1 MNYLL
6 ATNSRSSNKLQQNG
20 DTTSNIKES
29 DYVFPIERALMQPTI
44 PSNFPAK
51 EASLLQMFNA
61 ELFTTEYLIEYL
73 FKMYEQ
79 PGVHEYLVS
88 KLYSVLH
95 SDLDFYITFI
105 V

>member
-6 ATNSRSSNKLQQNG
+6 SSNSRSSSKLTQNG
-20 DTTSNIKES
+20 NASSDLKES
-29 DYVFPIERALMQPTI
+29 DYVFPIERALTQPPI
-44 PSNFPAK
+44 PPNFPAK

-88 KLYSVLH
+88 KLYGVLH
-95 SDLDFYITFI
+95 SDIDFYITFI

>member
-1 MNYLL
+1 
-6 ATNSRSSNKLQQNG
+6 
-20 DTTSNIKES
+20 
-29 DYVFPIERALMQPTI
+29 
-44 PSNFPAK
+44 
-51 EASLLQMFNA
+51 MFNA

-88 KLYSVLH
+88 KLYGVLH
-95 SDLDFYITFI
+95 SDIDFYITFI